1 MPITLTQLEDKV
13 IAAAEKNRPGDI
25 KGIVRA
31 SSFIMGAITQQYA
44 IQHRDYSTQYDRGD
58 CVVDFIDTEDNIDLA
73 TFYELAYLARRVD
86 SLRSFDESGAYN
98 VKTAV
103 RMVIDGVPLRVA
115 IDLVTRGNSA
125 DVEYTSDDLASYWSP
140 ANNFRFGEAFAP
152 EYTWR
157 LALMCDDNARE
168 IFSTRGLD
176 DDRVFSYVPR
186 GDIIGVLTVLGK
198 NDIIHRLVSENES
211 VLQAQRELIL
221 SDDFDPRVLR
231 TLMSNPAF
239 MNRFAFDDEILRV
252 LTDRSQDRFFAISLH
267 AGIANLMQS
276 SSLSDPARADIV
288 NSFMRDPEES
298 INTRAAKKIFDATG
312 KGYVHIASVLYW
324 STALDADAR
333 ALLFL
338 KTGAYSHAAGSFMS
352 VKNDDEYCSRSTNDG
367 VARVLRGDYD
377 DEEYTDDDKRVL
389 GHMATL
395 TQLTQRI
402 KNANARRHAM
412 YKMLARAEDIL
423 ANFAGDKFRDLL
435 EISDEHAHQEDGEG
449 TEASRRHSS
458 EPDAST
464 LHELFE
470 RRLSELN

>member
-1 MPITLTQLEDKV
+1 MTITLTQLEDKV
-13 IAAAEKNRPGDI
+13 IAAAEKDRLGDI

-31 SSFIMGAITQQYA
+31 SSFIMGALTQQYSM
-44 IQHRDYSTQYDRGD
+44 QQRDYSTQYDRGD
-58 CVVDFIDTEDNIDLA
+58 CVVDFIDNEDSIDLA
-73 TFYELAYLARRVD
+73 TFYELAYLARRID
-86 SLRSFDESGAYN
+86 ALRSFDETGAYN

-115 IDLVTRGNSA
+115 IDLVTRGNSS
-125 DVEYTSDDLASYWSP
+125 DLDYVSDDLASYWSP

-152 EYTWR
+152 NCTWR
-157 LALMCDDNARE
+157 LAFMSDDSARE
-168 IFSTRGLD
+168 IFSTRWLD

-186 GDIIGVLTVLGK
+186 GDIIGVLTALGK
-198 NDIIHRLVSENES
+198 DDVIHRLVSENES
-211 VLQAQRELIL
+211 VLQAQRELVL
-221 SDDFDPRVLR
+221 SGNFDTRVLR

-239 MNRFAFDDEILRV
+239 MNRFAFDDEILRMF
-252 LTDRSQDRFFAISLH
+252 TDRSQDRFFAISLH

-276 SSLSDPARADIV
+276 SSLSDPAHADIV
-288 NSFMRDPEES
+288 NSLMRDSEEPIS
-298 INTRAAKKIFDATG
+298 ARVAKKIFDATG
-312 KGYVHIASVLYW
+312 IDYAHIASALYW

-338 KTGAYSHAAGSFMS
+338 KTGAYSHAVGSFAS
-352 VKNDDEYCSRSTNDG
+352 VTNDDEYRSRSTNDD

-377 DEEYTDDDKRVL
+377 DEEYTDEDKRVL
-389 GHMATL
+389 EHMT
-395 TQLTQRI
+395 TLTQRI
-402 KNANARRHAM
+402 KDANARRHAM